1 MKPLIRTVYS
11 GTSDLK
17 IVRFLNDQDQLQT
30 GVEVEGRIWV
40 AEGSFPAFKPTSSL
54 AAVKKLL
61 APVEPR
67 QIIGI
72 GQNYAKHAA
81 ESNSPIPQNPVI
93 FFKNVSAVQH
103 PLGPITLPRVLKTF
117 KPDFEGELA
126 VVIGRDCRDVS
137 EEEALDYVFGYTCGN
152 DVSARDWQ
160 RDWGGTQWCRAKSFD
175 TFCPL
180 GPSITTTDEIP
191 DPNNLSIRTT
201 LNGEVV
207 QDANTN
213 DMIFTVRK
221 LIAFLSADTTIAA
234 GTVILTGTPHG
245 VGMGRTPP
253 LWLKPGDSVTVE
265 IEKIGSLTNYVE

>member
-1 MKPLIRTVYS
+1 MKLI
-11 GTSDLK
+11 
-17 IVRFLNDQDQLQT
+17 RFLNDKDEIQS
-30 GVEVEGRIWV
+30 GFEIGGEVWV
-40 AEGSFPAFKPTSSL
+40 AEGSFPNLTQTNRVGI
-54 AAVKKLL
+54 VKQLL
-61 APVEPR
+61 APLLPR

-81 ESNSPIPQNPVI
+81 ESNSPVPERPVI
-93 FFKNVSAVQH
+93 FFKNVSSVQN
-103 PLGPITLPRVLKTF
+103 PDGPIRLPRVLKTF

-126 VVIGRDCRDVS
+126 VVIGKDCRDVS
-137 EEEALDYVFGYTCGN
+137 EVGALDYVFGYTCAN

-180 GPSITTTDEIP
+180 GPRIVTADEVP
-191 DPNNLSIRTT
+191 DPNNLRIQTT
-201 LNGEVV
+201 LNAEVV

-213 DMIFTVRK
+213 DMIFSVRK
-221 LIAFLSADTTIAA
+221 LIAFLSADTTIPA

-245 VGMGRTPP
+245 VGMGRNPP

-265 IEKIGSLTNYVE
+265 IESIGSITNRVE